1 MHVNPP
7 PKASLCGRADRH
19 ERLQPRASPS
29 ADDNERVTIEIDQSG
44 TAPRP
49 DAASFSSWASDQRLF
64 ISSTMRALTPLRRS
78 LANAIADL
86 GAHPVWFED
95 FGGRD
100 DDAEVAYLGEVATST
115 IYLGILGREYGR
127 IDKTQRLSATHAEYR
142 EAERLGLPVSVWVQH
157 EDAMLADQYNFLSE
171 VRLFH
176 TTGSFTDE
184 TDLVNKVSRRLEAM
198 CADAVSPWAKL
209 GDAVIRA
216 REITDDGRHVVLRA
230 AVHSRDVLAILEG
243 LRPTSFN
250 SREVRLT
257 WAGRSVPVRVTE
269 VTTTTTA
276 SRSTAVVIEM
286 ERGNSNS
293 GGSPFGMTA
302 SFSFGNTR
310 YTSDDLAVLDMR
322 RLLFREQVPAGLH
335 TFGGPIRDFTVD
347 LPGKALPTALY
358 QAVFT
363 LLVTEALIESG
374 RALHME
380 SAQVS
385 PLGPG
390 GRRVRITWAGH
401 TDRGGRPTRVSVDGL
416 MPVNA

>member
-1 MHVNPP
+1 M
-7 PKASLCGRADRH
+7 
-19 ERLQPRASPS
+19 
-29 ADDNERVTIEIDQSG
+29 TIQIDQSG

-49 DAASFSSWASDQRLF
+49 DPASFSSWASDQRLF
-64 ISSTMRALTPLRRS
+64 ISSPMGALTPLRRS

-100 DDAEVAYLGEVATST
+100 DDAQVAYLGEVATST

-157 EDAMLADQYNFLSE
+157 EEEMLADQFNFLSE

-184 TDLVNKVSRRLEAM
+184 SDLVTKVSRRLEAL

-216 REITDDGRHVVLRA
+216 REITDDGRCVVLRA

-243 LRPTSFN
+243 LRPTNFN

-257 WAGRSVPVRVTE
+257 WAGRSVPVQVTD
-269 VTTTTTA
+269 VITTTTA

-286 ERGNSNS
+286 ERGDPSS

-302 SFSFGNTR
+302 SFSLGTTT

-322 RLLFREQVPAGLH
+322 RLLFREQVPTGLH
-335 TFGGPIRDFTVD
+335 TFGGSIRDFTGD

-374 RALHME
+374 RAVHVE

-390 GRRVRITWAGH
+390 GRRVRIAWVGH
-401 TDRGGRPTRVSVDGL
+401 SDRGGRPTRVSLDGV
-416 MPVNA
+416 MPVDA

>member
-1 MHVNPP
+1 
-7 PKASLCGRADRH
+7 
-19 ERLQPRASPS
+19 
-29 ADDNERVTIEIDQSG
+29 VTIEIDQSG

-49 DAASFSSWASDQRLF
+49 DAATFSSWASDQRVF
-64 ISSTMRALTPLRRS
+64 ISSTMGAFTPLRRS
-78 LANAIADL
+78 LANAITDL

-142 EAERLGLPVSVWVQH
+142 KAERLGLPVSVWVQH
-157 EDAMLADQYNFLSE
+157 EGDMLADQFNFLSE

-184 TDLVNKVSRRLEAM
+184 DDLVDKVSRRLEAM

-216 REITDDGRHVVLRA
+216 REIIDDGRRVVLRA

-243 LRPTSFN
+243 LRPTNFN
-250 SREVRLT
+250 TREVRLT
-257 WAGRSVPVRVTE
+257 WAGRSVPVRVAD

-286 ERGNSNS
+286 ERRISNS

-302 SFSFGNTR
+302 SFNFGPTT
-310 YTSDDLAVLDMR
+310 YTSDDLAALDMR
-322 RLLFREQVPAGLH
+322 RMLFREQVPTGLH
-335 TFGGPIRDFTVD
+335 TFGGSIRDFTVD
-347 LPGKALPTALY
+347 LPGKAVPTALY
-358 QAVFT
+358 QALFT

-374 RALHME
+374 RAMQVEL
-380 SAQVS
+380 AQVS

-416 MPVNA
+416 MPVDA